1 MMRKWSRHPAKTS
14 RESSVAPASR
24 QRFSPTPYEI
34 CGRGGTPI
42 FLQVLIPGGFKSNDF
57 ASAESKGFAEAFFA
71 SAESKGFASA
81 GPVRERHVVRVHR
94 FGKALGG
101 LCNSCSLAGISMSTG
116 N

>member
-1 MMRKWSRHPAKTS
+1 MMRKWCRHPAKTS

-24 QRFSPTPYEI
+24 RRLSRTPYEI
-34 CGRGGTPI
+34 CGRGEPPV

-57 ASAESKGFAEAFFA
+57 ASADSKGFAETFFV
-71 SAESKGFASA
+71 SAQSKGLASA
-81 GPVRERHVVRVHR
+81 GRVRELHVVRVHR

>member
-1 MMRKWSRHPAKTS
+1 MNTDEHRFANEDCK
-14 RESSVAPASR
+14 R
-24 QRFSPTPYEI
+24 QV
-34 CGRGGTPI
+34 GGNPPI

-57 ASAESKGFAEAFFA
+57 ASADSKRFADAFFV
-71 SAESKGFASA
+71 SAQSKGFASA